1 MKLKIKEGTTSK
13 LVHIF
18 IQDATSTTGAGLT
31 GLVYNSAGL
40 TAYYLPEGDAS
51 ATSITLATMTV
62 GTWATGGFKE
72 VDATNMPGVYEI
84 GLPDA
89 VIDNTSEGSVLV
101 MLKGATNMVPVLLEI
116 ELDKVD
122 YRNAAWLK
130 LLTAAD
136 QIVISEVETS
146 GTTAPTTTQ
155 FSTTLTSDDYVEG
168 RSLMFISGVLIR
180 LPLKII
186 AASLDS
192 GKLRLTVE
200 MHDGS
205 AMPTTPSDGEQF
217 IIV

>member
-13 LVHIF
+13 LVRVF
-18 IQDATSTTGAGLT
+18 IQDSTSTTGAGKT

-40 TAYYLPEGDAS
+40 TAYYLPEGDAT

-62 GTWATGGFKE
+62 GTWASGGFKE
-72 VDATNMPGVYEI
+72 VDSTNMPGVYEI

-89 VIDNTSEGSVLV
+89 VIDSTSEGSVLV

-116 ELDKVD
+116 ELDTVD
-122 YRNAAWLK
+122 YRNSAWSK
-130 LLTAAD
+130 LLTSAN
-136 QIVISEVETS
+136 QIVISEVETT
-146 GTTAPTTTQ
+146 GTTPPTTTQ

-168 RSLMFISGVLIR
+168 RTLIFTSGALIR
-180 LPLKII
+180 LPLKIT

-200 MHDGS
+200 THDGS
-205 AMPTTPSDGEQF
+205 AMPTTPSDGETF
-217 IIV
+217 III